1 MGLCL
6 GGLIIGRIF
15 ESEIWGAY
23 FREGLF
29 FFGGGGEWALIEILW
44 YVLGFTLLPIA
55 LFHFIAHITIPV
67 TFTVAREGGG
77 EGQAGT
83 EGSELPVTSYN
94 LYSQFNRL

>member
-1 MGLCL
+1 MVC
-6 GGLIIGRIF
+6 
-15 ESEIWGAY
+15 
-23 FREGLF
+23 
-29 FFGGGGEWALIEILW
+29 
-44 YVLGFTLLPIA
+44 A

-94 LYSQFNRL
+94 LHSQFNRL